1 MCMSMCPA
9 FNKQV
14 LSVGLH
20 SPTGVQ
26 MKASPAGSRRKNGMR
41 DAAAGSAFQA
51 GRALERPSP
60 AGVATAPQHHSTT
73 LMLCQQGLWCCGL
86 VAILE
91 EDRVLQSTKK
101 NIRDLVELALVER
114 WERVLEKP
122 FCRDSLFNVN
132 ASTIS
137 LCGTVGDSR
146 FDKGWLSLRKPFLL
160 HHGDN

>member
-1 MCMSMCPA
+1 M
-9 FNKQV
+9 

-91 EDRVLQSTKK
+91 EDRSPKYSKVLKK
-101 NIRDLVELALVER
+101 YPGPRRTCSSRTVGASPRKTFLPGLAFQRKREHDKSLWNGGRQPVRQGLALIEEAFPPPPR
-114 WERVLEKP
+114 
-122 FCRDSLFNVN
+122 
-132 ASTIS
+132 
-137 LCGTVGDSR
+137 
-146 FDKGWLSLRKPFLL
+146 
-160 HHGDN
+160 